1 LDGGVLMSL
10 RIVIGRANTDKSK
23 FVMDEIKEQLKT
35 NPVGKPIF
43 YIVPEQMTFQQEY
56 SLLNGEVR
64 GSIRAQVVSFSR
76 LAWRVLQETG
86 GSTKQ
91 FISTTGMQM
100 MLRKIVS
107 QRVEPFKMFQKAVDK
122 QGFIQELEGIIT
134 EFKRH
139 LITPDLLQEQLH
151 YTMGNIPL
159 TNKLSDL
166 HYIYAQLTELLQDK
180 YIDGE
185 DQLLLLIEKIKHTSF
200 LQEAEIYV
208 DGFHRFTPKELGIL
222 AELMKVGKTVT
233 ITLTTDP
240 SELNKESSELDL
252 FYQTTETFSKL
263 TEIAKEN
270 DIVIES
276 PIHLQENG
284 HSKQVHSTI
293 EHLEK
298 YFDKRPTP
306 SMQTEREVPIT
317 VAEAVHPRAELE
329 GVIQEVLRLVRE
341 KGYRYRDIV
350 LYVREQETYHE
361 LIKTMFRDYHIP
373 VFIDEKRT
381 MLNHPFIEFIRS
393 VFDVVESNWRYDDI
407 FRLLKTGFIPST
419 NDEYPLDMDAIDK
432 LENYVLEYGIRQKRQ
447 WMSDERWIYQR
458 FRGFSEAR
466 QTDKEKRKEEKIN
479 AYRVQVVE
487 ALKEFDKKVRGR
499 KTVRERCEIIYQLLE
514 QLDIPTQLE
523 KNREMYEKE
532 GDVEEAVEEEQV
544 WNGFIQLLDEMV
556 EMIGDEKLSIRNFK
570 EILEAGLEALEFSH
584 VPPTMDHI
592 IVGSIDH
599 SRIENK
605 KCAFLLGVNE
615 GFWPM
620 KPSIDGVINEQE
632 REFLKQFGLQLAES
646 NRRILLD
653 DTFYMYLAFTTA
665 PDYLWVS
672 YRLSDNE
679 GKSNTPAPIINRLRE
694 FFPALGEPTLLQD
707 PDELQEAS
715 RFITSAAKTRAALT
729 SQLARFLRG
738 YHMEQVWWNVL
749 DWYMKNE
756 SHHSTTYRVL
766 QSLFYE
772 NKPTNLS
779 KATVEK
785 LYPKQLKASVSRM
798 EMLYRCS
805 YQHFVQYSLGL
816 EERRTYSLEAPDIG
830 QLFHEALKTITKW
843 IQNEG
848 KDFASLTKEDSK
860 KYAHQSMNHL
870 APALQHRI
878 LSSSNRYKYI
888 QRKLQDIIAQATYI
902 LSEQARASGFSPIGF
917 ELGFGLED
925 GLDAVTIP
933 LPNGYEIILRGRIDR
948 VDQTEVNN
956 NLYLRI
962 IDYKSSSRGLDLV
975 DVYYGLALQM
985 LTYLNVVLSQS
996 EKWLGK
1002 QASPAGILYFHV
1014 HNPLI
1019 ADAYNLTDDQV
1030 EQQILKE
1037 FKMKGLITA
1046 EENVAQLM
1054 DVNVE
1059 TGRSDI
1065 APFGFKKDGSF
1076 YADSKVA
1083 NEQTFTVLQ
1092 QHMHRLIESAGL
1104 QILSGEVLL
1113 NPYANKDGNACQF
1126 CSFKSVCQFDPNL
1139 TNNNYRKLAP
1149 LQDDKIIETLMEKEP
1164 SFLKFR

>member
-1 LDGGVLMSL
+1 MSL
-10 RIVIGRANTDKSK
+10 RIVIGRANSDKSK
-23 FVMDEIKEQLKT
+23 FVMDEIKEQLNN
-35 NPVGKPIF
+35 NPLGKPIF

-56 SLLNGEVR
+56 NLLNGNVR

-91 FISTTGMQM
+91 FISSTGMQM

-139 LITPDLLQEQLH
+139 CITPDLLLEQLQ
-151 YTMGNIPL
+151 YTTENIPL
-159 TNKLSDL
+159 ANKLSDL
-166 HYIYAQLTELLQDK
+166 HYIYAQLMELLQNK

-185 DQLLLLIEKIKHTSF
+185 DQLLLLTEKIGHTSF
-200 LQEAEIYV
+200 LQQAEIYV

-222 AELMKVGKTVT
+222 VELMKVAKKVT

-240 SELNKESSELDL
+240 TEVNKEPSELDL
-252 FYQTTETFSKL
+252 FYQTTETYLKL
-263 TEIAKEN
+263 KEIANEN
-270 DIVIES
+270 EITIES
-276 PIHLQENG
+276 PIYLQEKDSLTQ
-284 HSKQVHSTI
+284 HQAPFV
-293 EHLEK
+293 HLEK
-298 YFDKRPTP
+298 YFDERPTP
-306 SMQTEREVPIT
+306 SMQTDENIPIT
-317 VAEAVHPRAELE
+317 VAEAIHPRAELE
-329 GVIQEVLRLVRE
+329 GVIQEILRLVRE

-350 LYVREQETYHE
+350 IYAREQETYHE
-361 LIKTMFRDYHIP
+361 LIKTMFQDYDIP

-381 MLNHPFIEFIRS
+381 MLNHPFIEFVRS
-393 VFDVVESNWRYDDI
+393 VLDIVESNWRYDDV

-419 NDEYPLDMDAIDK
+419 NDDYPLDMDAIDK
-432 LENYVLEYGIRQKRQ
+432 LENYVLEYGIRQKSQ
-447 WMSDERWIYQR
+447 WLSDERWIYQR
-458 FRGFSEAR
+458 FRGFTDAK
-466 QTDKEKRKEEKIN
+466 QTDNEIRMEKEIN
-479 AYRVQVVE
+479 AYREQVVH
-487 ALKEFDKKVRGR
+487 ALKEFDETVRGK
-499 KTVRERCEIIYQLLE
+499 KTVRNRCEIIYLLLE
-514 QLDIPTQLE
+514 TLDIPSQLE
-523 KNREMYEKE
+523 KKREMYEQE
-532 GDVEEAVEEEQV
+532 GAVEKAIEEEQV
-544 WNGFIQLLDEMV
+544 WNGFMQLLDEMV
-556 EMIGDEKLSIRNFK
+556 EMIGDEKLTVRHFK
-570 EILEAGLEALEFSH
+570 EIVEAGLEALEFSH
-584 VPPTMDHI
+584 VPPTIDHI

-646 NRRILLD
+646 NRRVLLD

-665 PDYLWVS
+665 SDYLWVS

-843 IQNEG
+843 IQKEG

-870 APALQHRI
+870 
-878 LSSSNRYKYI
+878 
-888 QRKLQDIIAQATYI
+888 
-902 LSEQARASGFSPIGF
+902 
-917 ELGFGLED
+917 
-925 GLDAVTIP
+925 
-933 LPNGYEIILRGRIDR
+933 
-948 VDQTEVNN
+948 
-956 NLYLRI
+956 
-962 IDYKSSSRGLDLV
+962 
-975 DVYYGLALQM
+975 
-985 LTYLNVVLSQS
+985 
-996 EKWLGK
+996 
-1002 QASPAGILYFHV
+1002 
-1014 HNPLI
+1014 
-1019 ADAYNLTDDQV
+1019 
-1030 EQQILKE
+1030 
-1037 FKMKGLITA
+1037 
-1046 EENVAQLM
+1046 
-1054 DVNVE
+1054 
-1059 TGRSDI
+1059 
-1065 APFGFKKDGSF
+1065 
-1076 YADSKVA
+1076 
-1083 NEQTFTVLQ
+1083 
-1092 QHMHRLIESAGL
+1092 
-1104 QILSGEVLL
+1104 
-1113 NPYANKDGNACQF
+1113 
-1126 CSFKSVCQFDPNL
+1126 
-1139 TNNNYRKLAP
+1139 
-1149 LQDDKIIETLMEKEP
+1149 
-1164 SFLKFR
+1164 